1 MLDGLADGLL
11 SRLLVAVPPVTE
23 VMTDAVSS
31 KGSAATAV
39 LEEPEED
46 EDESKAAANVP
57 CLSEG
62 EEFGEDADEDE
73 DEEEEGE
80 EVEART
86 GVTSSWSKCAVTS
99 VSSFAL
105 VEAGLGLRLRL
116 GGGVGVDAAGNATVS
131 RSGCLHSREALSAGS
146 STPHS
151 VCSSTSP

>member
-1 MLDGLADGLL
+1 MLVGLADGLL

-39 LEEPEED
+39 LEDPEED
-46 EDESKAAANVP
+46 EDESRAAANVP

-80 EVEART
+80 DVEAKT
-86 GVTSSWSKCAVTS
+86 GVTSSWS
-99 VSSFAL
+99 
-105 VEAGLGLRLRL
+105 R
-116 GGGVGVDAAGNATVS
+116 
-131 RSGCLHSREALSAGS
+131 
-146 STPHS
+146 
-151 VCSSTSP
+151 